1 MSARSGRRA
10 LSSAGVQAT
19 RRRGAL
25 IEAVAEAAVGSPSVS
40 ILVEPDASV
49 RVIATMEQIFSPA
62 FCAVGHTFPQ
72 TSVVHSAIVDAAQ
85 AVGKQL
91 AAVQFI
97 GTLRAR
103 GCASVCCKCMLVGT
117 D

>member
-1 MSARSGRRA
+1 M
-10 LSSAGVQAT
+10 QAT
-19 RRRGAL
+19 RRRGAV
-25 IEAVAEAAVGSPSVS
+25 IEAAAEAAIGSPSVS

-72 TSVVHSAIVDAAQ
+72 TSVVHSAIVDAAL

-91 AAVQFI
+91 AAVQYM
-97 GTLRAR
+97 GALSGSADVRACGPR
-103 GCASVCCKCMLVGT
+103 LALKA
-117 D
+117 